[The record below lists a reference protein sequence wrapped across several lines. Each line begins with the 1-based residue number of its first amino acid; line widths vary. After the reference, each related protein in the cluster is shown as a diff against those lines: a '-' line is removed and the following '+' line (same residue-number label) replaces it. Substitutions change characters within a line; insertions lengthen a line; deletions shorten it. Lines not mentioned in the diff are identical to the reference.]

1 MPGVAKEAVV
11 PIEAV
16 LFGVASFL
24 VLARLTLRTVRQRQ
38 SLTVSDWF
46 LIASWFDAAALF
58 GTDTASYNLGGMD
71 EYDPEAPPRSIEDQV
86 ALAKISFAGNY
97 FYDTGIYL
105 PKLALLA
112 LYFKLIPQTLPMLRK
127 ALYASTALTGTFMV
141 TTCFLDT
148 FWCGAN
154 VAVNWDP
161 EGGCSTFESKT
172 VFRIDWGMNLV
183 SDILVFL
190 LPFPLLFGLQLSR
203 RYMVGLIAIFASGII
218 TVGASIGRFIT
229 IDTIHAWTNVYVLS
243 MTELAAAI
251 VVVSLPALKSLLHG
265 FGLRSTKQGTTQTGS
280 GYHKHSATVTSSSHF
295 NMLSSGRDRN
305 AEPYGTTARV
315 AAIPEEDSGSEVELT
330 NLQGIYKSARP
341 NQHMQRLDYSPST
354 MYQDVLQG
362 LFSAYRFQ
370 RTRSPFNMA
379 FFIDGKDCMISEWIL
394 LAVSYLFVGLR
405 IYARLFRARQKLDA
419 SDWLLVVS
427 AFNALALIICD
438 TLTYQMGVLD
448 EYETSVKLSKVWWPR
463 HNNDMGATN
472 TDAQISFASNY
483 FYDFGMGFP
492 KLSMLAFYWAYFLPS
507 NGVSSAMRKTLY
519 GITAFV
525 CISYLV
531 ILFDDTFFCG
541 KDVSVQWSQEEGA
554 CSVFYA
560 PEPFILNFT
569 LNLACYFAVYALP
582 LILLVQ
588 GVLKTSTGVMVT
600 FVLGALTICT
610 TMVRFITL
618 KVGTG
623 QENLVYPLSMLEMAL
638 AITVVALPG
647 LRPLVSRPVKHET
660 ANESFYVKN

>member
-1 MPGVAKEAVV
+1 
-11 PIEAV
+11 
-16 LFGVASFL
+16 
-24 VLARLTLRTVRQRQ
+24 
-38 SLTVSDWF
+38 
-46 LIASWFDAAALF
+46 
-58 GTDTASYNLGGMD
+58 
-71 EYDPEAPPRSIEDQV
+71 
-86 ALAKISFAGNY
+86 
-97 FYDTGIYL
+97 
-105 PKLALLA
+105 
-112 LYFKLIPQTLPMLRK
+112 
-127 ALYASTALTGTFMV
+127 
-141 TTCFLDT
+141 
-148 FWCGAN
+148 
-154 VAVNWDP
+154 
-161 EGGCSTFESKT
+161 
-172 VFRIDWGMNLV
+172 
-183 SDILVFL
+183 
-190 LPFPLLFGLQLSR
+190 
-203 RYMVGLIAIFASGII
+203 
-218 TVGASIGRFIT
+218 
-229 IDTIHAWTNVYVLS
+229 
-243 MTELAAAI
+243 
-251 VVVSLPALKSLLHG
+251 
-265 FGLRSTKQGTTQTGS
+265 
-280 GYHKHSATVTSSSHF
+280 
-295 NMLSSGRDRN
+295 
-305 AEPYGTTARV
+305 
-315 AAIPEEDSGSEVELT
+315 
-330 NLQGIYKSARP
+330 
-341 NQHMQRLDYSPST
+341 
-354 MYQDVLQG
+354 
-362 LFSAYRFQ
+362 
-370 RTRSPFNMA
+370 MA

-405 IYARLFRARQKLDA
+405 IYARLFRARQKLDT

-448 EYETSVKLSKVWWPR
+448 EYKTSVKLSK
-463 HNNDMGATN
+463 
-472 TDAQISFASNY
+472 ISFASNY

-507 NGVSSAMRKTLY
+507 NSVSSAMRKTLY

-588 GVLKTSTGVMVT
+588 GVLKSSTGVMVT

-610 TMVRFITL
+610 TIVRFITL

-623 QENLVYPLSMLEMAL
+623 QLNLVYPLSMVEMAL

>member
-1 MPGVAKEAVV
+1 
-11 PIEAV
+11 
-16 LFGVASFL
+16 
-24 VLARLTLRTVRQRQ
+24 
-38 SLTVSDWF
+38 
-46 LIASWFDAAALF
+46 
-58 GTDTASYNLGGMD
+58 
-71 EYDPEAPPRSIEDQV
+71 
-86 ALAKISFAGNY
+86 
-97 FYDTGIYL
+97 
-105 PKLALLA
+105 
-112 LYFKLIPQTLPMLRK
+112 
-127 ALYASTALTGTFMV
+127 
-141 TTCFLDT
+141 
-148 FWCGAN
+148 
-154 VAVNWDP
+154 
-161 EGGCSTFESKT
+161 
-172 VFRIDWGMNLV
+172 
-183 SDILVFL
+183 
-190 LPFPLLFGLQLSR
+190 
-203 RYMVGLIAIFASGII
+203 
-218 TVGASIGRFIT
+218 
-229 IDTIHAWTNVYVLS
+229 
-243 MTELAAAI
+243 
-251 VVVSLPALKSLLHG
+251 
-265 FGLRSTKQGTTQTGS
+265 
-280 GYHKHSATVTSSSHF
+280 
-295 NMLSSGRDRN
+295 
-305 AEPYGTTARV
+305 
-315 AAIPEEDSGSEVELT
+315 
-330 NLQGIYKSARP
+330 
-341 NQHMQRLDYSPST
+341 
-354 MYQDVLQG
+354 
-362 LFSAYRFQ
+362 
-370 RTRSPFNMA
+370 MA

-405 IYARLFRARQKLDA
+405 IYARLFRARQKLDT

-448 EYETSVKLSKVWWPR
+448 EYKTSVKLSK
-463 HNNDMGATN
+463 
-472 TDAQISFASNY
+472 ISFASNY

-588 GVLKTSTGVMVT
+588 GVLKSSTGVMVT

-610 TMVRFITL
+610 TIVRFITL

-623 QENLVYPLSMLEMAL
+623 QLNLVYPLSMVEMAL